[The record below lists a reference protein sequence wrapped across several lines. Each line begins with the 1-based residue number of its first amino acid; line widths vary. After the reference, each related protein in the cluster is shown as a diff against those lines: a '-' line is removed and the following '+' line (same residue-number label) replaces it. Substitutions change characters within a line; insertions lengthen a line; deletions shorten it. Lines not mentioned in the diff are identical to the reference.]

1 MKHSIA
7 HLQIIVRPISSEQAK
22 DLNNIAHNDYSFHL
36 THRINSV
43 QFKNLIRA
51 LLQNDRLVLQAT
63 TSDELAYARKIQEYI
78 LYWLNNH
85 HTLARELYRK
95 AQKEVA

>member
-7 HLQIIVRPISSEQAK
+7 HLQIIVRPISSEQAR

-36 THRINSV
+36 THRISSV

-51 LLQNDRLVLQAT
+51 LLCNDRLVLQAT
-63 TSDELAYARKIQEYI
+63 TPEQLAYARQIQTYI
-78 LYWLNNH
+78 IAWMNDH
-85 HTLARELYRK
+85 RTLARQLYRK